1 MGRAFELAKGV
12 LGTTSPNPAVGA
24 VLVRDGRIV
33 GEGATQPP
41 GGPHAEAVAL
51 KAAGER
57 ARGASLYV
65 TLEPCAHH
73 GRTPP
78 CADEILAAG
87 VSEVVVAFE
96 DPDPK
101 VDGRGMEWLREA
113 GVAVSAGDGA
123 AEAAELYEAYV
134 HHRRTGL
141 PFVTAKFAASLD
153 GRIASTSGDSRWVS
167 GPEALAWVHRQRP
180 SLDAILVGVGT
191 ILADDP
197 QLTARPGDWQGPVP
211 QPLRVVLDSRGR
223 TPLEA
228 RVLADQERAPTLICT
243 TESAPRSWR
252 NAIADL
258 GVEVALL
265 PARDERV
272 AVEPL
277 LELLGGE
284 RGVVSLLVEGGGE
297 THGAFFDL
305 GLVDKVHA
313 VIAPILIG
321 GDAQTA
327 VRGRGALRMADAVR
341 LERISVEHL
350 GRDMLVTGYPE
361 QRGSREPLQL
371 RQAGAVDAAA
381 IDALLGAARASLTAA
396 ALLDACDDGAV
407 WVAAGSGGIGGVAGV
422 AADADQ
428 AELACLA
435 VAADAPAGT
444 AARLRDA
451 AFASAEGRGMRWLT
465 AAERPET
472 SGLGPSSTWARLG
485 FRYFR
490 RDGDGA
496 KVFIRR
502 LSGGEGP

>member
-1 MGRAFELAKGV
+1 MSRAFELVKSV

-24 VLVRDGRIV
+24 VLVRDGKIV

-51 KAAGER
+51 KAAGVR

-78 CADEILAAG
+78 CTDEILAAG

-123 AEAAELYEAYV
+123 AEAAELYEAYAY
-134 HHRRTGL
+134 HRRTGL
-141 PFVTAKFAASLD
+141 PFVTAKFASSLD
-153 GRIASTSGDSRWVS
+153 GRIAAVSGDSRWVS

-197 QLTARPGDWQGPVP
+197 QLTARPSDWQGPVP
-211 QPLRVVLDSRGR
+211 QPLRIVLDSRGR
-223 TPLEA
+223 TPPEA
-228 RVLADQERAPTLICT
+228 RVLADQERVPTLICT

-252 NAIADL
+252 AAMAEL

-341 LERISVEHL
+341 LERISIERL

-371 RQAGAVDAAA
+371 RQAGAGDAAA
-381 IDALLGAARASLTAA
+381 IDALLSAVQASLTAA
-396 ALLDACDDGAV
+396 ALLDACGDGAV

-451 AFASAEGRGMRWLT
+451 AIASAEGRGMRWLT

-472 SGLGPSSTWARLG
+472 SGLGPAASWAGLG

-496 KVFIRR
+496 KVFIRP